1 VGTLLQDLRYGIRML
16 LRNPGF
22 AAVAILTLAIGIGAN
37 ATVFSWV
44 EAVLVNPVSGVPHS
58 DRLVAAET
66 IMPDG
71 EFHTSSYP
79 DYRDY
84 RDQNDVFSGMAGVEM
99 MPVNMTWTGHEEVER
114 VWGEIVT
121 ENFFDVLGVHA
132 RFGATFHAKDDK
144 GLNSDPSV
152 ILSYGFWQRQFGSNP
167 SVIGQT
173 LSINRR
179 SFTVIGIA
187 PRGFQGVIVGVAPN
201 FWVPMMMQP
210 VVLPGESLTERS
222 PTFVHMIG
230 MLKPG
235 FRLAQA
241 QSDLTTIARRL
252 EREYPGYSRDVGIAA
267 NPIWKAHYGAQDY
280 LLPTLVFL
288 SVVALLVLLIACANI
303 TNILL
308 ARATGREREIAVRA
322 ALGAGRSRILS
333 QLLVECLLLAVAG
346 GIGGV
351 LLSLWSANLLMF
363 FLPSGYLPIG
373 LPVGVN
379 GTVLAFTLLTT
390 ILTGVIFGIVPA
402 LRASSPDLNHSLK
415 EGGYTSSAGA
425 GSNRL
430 RNLLVISE
438 MALALVLL
446 VSAGLLLR
454 SMRRVQTASP
464 GFNPRNVLLAAFDL
478 RGDGYTGD
486 SVQIFYARL
495 VDRLR
500 ALPGVESASMEE
512 YVPLWFYGKSY
523 TKPQIEGYTP
533 RPNEDMDFDRNF
545 VGPDYFSLMQIPLV
559 EGRDFTDA
567 DRAGAPLVAII
578 NQTMAQRFWPG
589 QSALGHHIGYPGQW
603 RTIVGVAKDI
613 RYHSMTEQ
621 PESFLYTPSLQS
633 DQTAEN
639 ILVRTSRNPAD
650 MLRAVRDAARSL
662 DPQVSVLQAATV
674 DELFQQSLFYY
685 GTSAALGTVLGAL
698 GMFLAALGI
707 YGVLAYTVSR
717 RTHEIGVRMALG
729 ARPGDVLRLVIG
741 HGALLAGI
749 GAAIGIVASLAV
761 MRLMSNLLYG
771 IRADDPA
778 TFASVA
784 VLLAIVALAA
794 CYIPARRAMKV
805 DPVVALRYE

>member
-1 VGTLLQDLRYGIRML
+1 VRNLLQDLRYGIRML
-16 LRNPGF
+16 VKNPGF
-22 AAVAILTLAIGIGAN
+22 AAVAILTLTIGIGAN

-44 EAVLVNPVSGVPHS
+44 EAVLLHPVSGVRHS

-79 DYRDY
+79 DYKDY
-84 RDQNDVFSGMAGVEM
+84 RDQNSVFSGMAGVEM
-99 MPVNMTWTGHEEVER
+99 MPVNMTWGGHDEEQR

-132 RFGATFHAKDDK
+132 QYGNTFHAEDDK
-144 GLNSDPSV
+144 GLNSDPYV
-152 ILSYGFWQRQFGSNP
+152 ILSYGFWLRQFGGNP
-167 SVIGQT
+167 DVIGQT
-173 LSINRR
+173 LNINRR
-179 SFTVIGIA
+179 NFTVIGVA
-187 PRGFQGVIVGVAPN
+187 PRGFQGVIVGVAPD

-230 MLKPG
+230 ILKPG
-235 FRLAQA
+235 VTLAQA
-241 QSDLTTIARRL
+241 QGDLSTIAKRL
-252 EREYPGYSRDVGIAA
+252 QLEYPGYSRDVGIAA

-280 LLPTLVFL
+280 LLPALIFL

-333 QLLVECLLLAVAG
+333 QLLIESLLLAAAG
-346 GIGGV
+346 GVGGV
-351 LLSLWSANLLMF
+351 LLSLWCANLLMF
-363 FLPSGYLPIG
+363 LLPGGYLPIG
-373 LPVGVN
+373 LPLGVN
-379 GTVLAFTLLTT
+379 GAVLAFTLLVT
-390 ILTGVIFGIVPA
+390 ILTGVIIGIAPA
-402 LRASSPDLNHSLK
+402 LRACAPDLNHSLK

-438 MALALVLL
+438 MALAVVLL

-454 SMRRVQTASP
+454 SMRRVQAASP
-464 GFNPRNVLLAAFDL
+464 GFNPRHVLLAAFDL
-478 RGDGYTGD
+478 RGDGYNGKNAQT
-486 SVQIFYARL
+486 FYARL
-495 VDRLR
+495 RDSLR
-500 ALPGVESASMEE
+500 ALPGVQSASMEE

-545 VGPDYFSLMQIPLV
+545 VGPDYFSLMQIPLI

-589 QSALGHHIGYPGQW
+589 QSALGHHIGSPGQW
-603 RTIVGVAKDI
+603 RTIVGVVKDI
-613 RYHSMTEQ
+613 KYHSMTEQ
-621 PESFLYTPSLQS
+621 PESFIYTPSLQS
-633 DQTAEN
+633 QQTAEN
-639 ILVRTSRNPAD
+639 VLIRTNRSPAD
-650 MLRAVRDAARSL
+650 MLRAVRETARSL
-662 DPQVSVLQAATV
+662 DPRVSVLQAATV
-674 DELFQQSLFYY
+674 DDLFQQSLFYY
-685 GTSAALGTVLGAL
+685 RTAAALATVLGAL

-707 YGVLAYTVSR
+707 YGVLAYSVSR
-717 RTHEIGVRMALG
+717 RTHEIGVRVALG
-729 ARPGDVLRLVIG
+729 ASPRDVLRLVIG
-741 HGALLAGI
+741 QGALLAGI
-749 GAAIGIVASLAV
+749 GAAIGIAASLAAV
-761 MRLMSNLLYG
+761 RLMSNLLYG
-771 IRADDPA
+771 ISADDPV
-778 TFASVA
+778 TFIGVA
-784 VLLAIVALAA
+784 LLLGFVALAA
-794 CYIPARRAMKV
+794 CYIPARRAMQV
-805 DPVVALRYE
+805 DPMIALRYE